1 MLRVLDFV
9 DGYHPAPDD
18 DGSFMRQVEQ
28 IIRRSANGTKL
39 FRYIYQRSTT
49 VKLALVSESNDDKV
63 FLISLCRSSDGMKN
77 SFSLMVYSNHS
88 AALLAFLGLDQDGQS
103 GFFTVSDDGTN
114 GSYDDFPVL
123 YGTTDNNHFFMSCQ
137 VNSEQFHVAA
147 QLMISYVH
155 AVLGREH

>member
-28 IIRRSANGTKL
+28 IIRRSANGMKL

-63 FLISLCRSSDGMKN
+63 FLISLCRSSNGMKIP
-77 SFSLMVYSNHS
+77 FPGWCTAITVLHCLHFLDWIRTGR
-88 AALLAFLGLDQDGQS
+88 AAFLLFLTTVRMARTTIS
-103 GFFTVSDDGTN
+103 LYFTE
-114 GSYDDFPVL
+114 L
-123 YGTTDNNHFFMSCQ
+123 QTTIIFSCL
-137 VNSEQFHVAA
+137 VK
-147 QLMISYVH
+147 
-155 AVLGREH
+155 